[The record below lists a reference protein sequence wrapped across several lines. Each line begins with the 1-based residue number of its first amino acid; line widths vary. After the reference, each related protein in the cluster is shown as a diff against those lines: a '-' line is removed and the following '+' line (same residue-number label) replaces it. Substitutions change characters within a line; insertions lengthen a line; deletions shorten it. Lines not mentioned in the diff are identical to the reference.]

1 MMAGQLRK
9 AEREAEEKLRH
20 SDRRA
25 TLPLVR
31 FLFFWRPAAPRRIIS
46 G

>member
-1 MMAGQLRK
+1 MMTGQFRK

-25 TLPLVR
+25 PLPLVR
-31 FLFFWRPAAPRRIIS
+31 FLFFWRPGALRRIIS